1 MSCVLIYV
9 FALMVFGPRAWCC
22 CLCGIFSYG
31 YDGCP
36 LCLSLTAA
44 FFFFVLFYPPNAFL
58 SFYLF
63 FFFFKLRLHT
73 SIAMSVMTATLNDT
87 IAYCFWES
95 GRLVF
100 SNTYS
105 FFLSLEID
113 FFGNG
118 VG

>member
-1 MSCVLIYV
+1 MPFFNRC
-9 FALMVFGPRAWCC
+9 
-22 CLCGIFSYG
+22 IFLFCSF
-31 YDGCP
+31 
-36 LCLSLTAA
+36 LSAKC
-44 FFFFVLFYPPNAFL
+44 FFIFL
-58 SFYLF
+58 SFF